1 MSFKTK
7 QGVFCRIISVLLT
20 LCMAFSA
27 FPLSAFATDAADAAA
42 DNAWKRMLEIGIV
55 DEDGELIEDTAF
67 TLADGREA
75 YSITEFLDMIDAEET
90 DPDMAVTVWGN
101 GSVAT
106 VQEIVYA
113 LSIEYQMKDIAS
125 SVRYLSENGA
135 AANENDTADTNA
147 APQAKSLPRL
157 KCEMEL
163 YGNTFD
169 VYFRLEDA
177 DGNSVTADEDITFDV
192 GFFGDIDG
200 IFEPELEI
208 TTAHKFKDLAGV
220 NSYVSRT
227 FEAGS
232 SSVFVSYNVPMLK
245 QYVET
250 IYEYN
255 KDKSSKRPDFLDGAL
270 PFVVQVN
277 NLRGAVIEYK
287 GKWTDCATLPLAY
300 ERSEAVSVDFE
311 CRRGTTV
318 SGSDI
323 TTLAGDDLN
332 QINKIL
338 DEGNTIVLGYVVDLS
353 TDLLGLGESEIEKM
367 RLSSDTGMEKYLDI
381 LVTSEC
387 TGQFEMSQDG
397 RTVGLFV
404 KYSDG
409 KWYHDYIESGASI
422 IPSSSDG
429 TLNLDTLNTEIM
441 ALIPYSVSYTPGRWD
456 NDAGTTKVTLP
467 EQIAYVFYESKT
479 YRRDIKGVN
488 KIGVS
493 RVQLNKGTGSRIDEN
508 HPYTAPNVKSVS
520 VVGNQTEF
528 YVGQSVP
535 ILVEFSE
542 PVKGSYYLNLSDG
555 TKLRDVDT
563 SYSGFELV
571 DPDVTADGEILSA
584 SRLFLYE
591 VKAVDNT
598 EITVNG
604 VSGVNSDC
612 KNYVGVKYEDET
624 FENAVTLGAHLNSTL
639 PEHSIGSLTVVSGTP
654 AEHNGD
660 EYITY
665 TFSADTVQNVQAY
678 RQLWASYNP
687 DTSGFKAVAV
697 IDGDFDSHVV
707 LTIDGDDGV
716 LEGSVNLPKIYD
728 KSDVEHSVG
737 LYILRGGEYIP
748 VNSYASFTEKSITTA
763 PKDAY
768 ELTVE
773 KDTLYITDAAAYSLT
788 VTKNQSKTWTYDSEN
803 DYELVLDKDNVIS
816 LNYNK
821 DTKKYSMITL
831 GVGEVKIH
839 AAARNGKSA
848 EAEPEQCSNEITVKV
863 LAGSTP
869 TISFPTNANTYLT
882 RAGDDCTLMFASNLK
897 AMDGEGDFS
906 DKKIAVQLI
915 EKSSGSIVWETE
927 IERYS
932 NKITVPGEY
941 LTNVSTD
948 GEYAYTVKLTAEA
961 AGKTITASGY
971 IVVLPQPAAVEIDID
986 GTTFVSGKSVQIS
999 FRVDKLKNG
1008 VAELWVEKDGAVLD
1022 KVEYSGAP
1030 EGEAYE
1036 GGLDFTFEMT
1046 DNAALKENFLVM
1058 ARARNN
1064 GDDAWSTDSRIVTVY
1079 RSGALDIEIGGEKKD
1094 SFTLKNRVESAGTT
1108 TSPTIK
1114 NTSGE
1119 TISGLDSAEKI
1130 AKLRSELGLLESIS
1144 INKSD
1149 FAWGSRSDMIKWSA
1163 DADID
1168 ELRQVLTLNYRQGSV
1183 YEPLSNFSYLAYIP
1197 DVVLML
1203 CGLNEGTATVT
1214 AQHNSV
1220 EELSDTVEVKVEKLK
1235 DKLYLFGFTPAVE
1248 TKLTYTDGKGEVHN
1262 VKTNTDGSL
1271 ALYEPNGIA
1280 SDVNCCSEYAG
1291 EKYLGTVTN
1300 ESLKSGEGNGTKGE
1314 LYPMNAASLRK
1325 AAVAE
1330 IVLTKPDGTP
1340 YVGNV
1345 TVRGGVY
1352 RNLPYAENREDAY
1365 CTDAKFSAEQDEPAS
1380 MDGKRDMTFT
1390 TDANGKLTVYMD
1402 MTQFTTKND
1411 ASPIDLHEDI
1421 QYIFELRI
1429 DGYYPSLVTIDSNL
1443 TVKDVM
1449 RKGENRV
1456 PLAYAEN
1463 PEIFVASQTVDY
1475 GTGRKIKITQNTS
1488 RIGPNATYPK
1498 AEFDTTVMLWGVNTA
1513 GCDYDI
1519 TLRQQNVHKAFSTQ
1533 TVTGVEEATYPFS
1546 SIKLIRNTV
1555 ILNESAFEGFDS
1567 DIIKAE
1573 YRIYD
1578 KNKVG
1583 AGCVISVRPK
1593 IVNLINNERIQ
1604 DSDNLLDLM
1613 TSIALFSSV
1622 DGAESSDGILKKAG
1636 DKVIDASLKF
1646 VTSLGSGAGLVKC
1659 VLTPTED
1666 PARFT
1671 GYFWTGMNT
1680 LKMDDLEYENGI
1692 CVEPTLLDL
1701 QLNDT
1706 FSVSDFKSMADGSY
1720 FDDKSSLWGAVSNG
1734 VIGLPVS
1741 IALEGWF
1748 STDIRYNLDKG
1759 EWEVLMTGGGF
1770 TAGAEL
1776 QYETA
1781 RDILVGPSIPV
1792 TYSIKL
1798 RGGVVVD
1805 FKTAIRY
1812 AEELGEGWD
1821 DEKAKTVNDYLTALR
1836 INAYVELFGG
1846 LGKGKNI
1853 TCKIGAFG
1861 TLQID
1866 NENRFLT
1873 KNYLQAES
1881 LSGQYLKLDGTVGI
1895 KVAIG
1900 MGPVELEVTVASIG
1914 LGYGWNFND
1923 WDEINDYWYGS
1934 DEDGTNSM
1942 ALMMAVSSD
1951 PGFVVLDST
1960 VRLQSMEYL
1969 KYDRE
1974 TYFGEGFADAV
1985 TYGARRSPK
1994 APDAINQFMCLYR
2007 SAYPYIAPLLTDDA
2021 EMIVFLDDFSS
2032 IELRDVSP
2040 SYSLYKNGAYQK
2052 PIKVQDKKNSDFPG
2066 YGDYTFDLDGTYS
2079 FAALTWLR
2087 QSATL
2092 GLKEGTELTR
2102 EQQYALLSGSEVM
2115 ASIWNGAEWTTVR
2128 LTDNAIREDSPT
2140 VAASD
2145 DSAIVVWKQIQ
2156 TGEEIGETV
2165 NDALLYKLYK
2175 GGKWGDTFMLYS
2187 GDVGEVLDIDAKMLS
2202 DGTAAVA
2209 YSVSEKGSTSDGE
2222 IYYSIIDTESS
2233 SPADT
2238 VKTVRVTENDSSD
2251 ISPVITKTVLDEEEV
2266 FVLAWHKTGEDSG
2279 VELNDIGFVVFDK
2292 NGTPES
2298 NIPDSLASSVSISNF
2313 DGLFTLT
2320 NGAES
2325 LTDISVV
2332 WRDKKAG
2339 EKNNDIIKSAKLGL
2353 YDGVYAFSAPTEAVV
2368 TDKGNDVQTLSA
2380 SSAGGKITT
2389 VYALEYPLGTSSI
2402 KSYEF
2407 MTENGETVSYT
2418 IEVPDSRTDLYYAHS
2433 YYGNAVEVNDIMV
2446 DFTTL
2451 AAETPTPISF
2461 TVTNMGVDVM
2471 TSVDI
2476 TIDGNTQ
2483 SYDCRLMPGEYSTFC
2498 YVYTTGETIENLTY
2512 TCTAEFDSGDTADT
2526 AGDVFLDYPDVGIS
2540 GITVTKQSDRV
2551 RVMNIGLYNQSASTL
2566 SKAGRHV
2573 RYGVYSDSDYTKP
2586 VDGKYFADGT
2596 AGKSYTF
2603 DITSSNK
2610 LSLIDEGILTVSA
2623 EFKIG
2628 EYVNDLGMTEIPS
2641 GGVNLFVR
2649 AEIVENDTVLPESD
2663 KINNNARINF
2673 ESLIDIRGEKISADS
2688 YMRQGQDNTSVD
2700 VVLSNNSLE
2709 AVSGGNVIVSLY
2721 DENGALLETKRT
2733 YGTDTL
2739 DMTGEEVK
2747 KFTFDF
2753 ERSGSYVL
2761 VWLVDDISED
2771 PSDSSVIGIYLE
2783 GTDLTIDSFDENNYA
2798 ELDGIELGRQTLTV
2812 LTSNPDAKV
2821 YVDGELAENG
2831 VYNFKFYG
2839 LHEYKIRVVSPDGN
2853 STVEYKLKLN
2863 AKPTGRN
2870 TDTDVS
2876 IPVTY
2881 CTLTFETNGGD
2892 YIRPLRKLFRT
2903 VVDLDKYVPERD
2915 GYEFTGWYTDSALTN
2930 GVTKVR
2936 LTRNMTVYAGWEKIS
2951 ADEEIVEE
2959 YEFPFTDVYDR
2970 DWFFSD
2976 VAYAA
2981 KNGLMRGTSSD
2992 KFSPYST
2999 TTRAM
3004 IVTVLYR
3011 MEGEPDA
3018 GENSFIDVP
3027 DGEYYTDAVAW
3038 ASENG
3043 IVNGYGQGRFGPND
3057 SITRE
3062 QLAAILYRYSVYKGY
3077 DVSVGEDT
3085 NILSFNDIAE
3095 LSDYA
3100 YTSMQWACGA
3110 GLIGGMGDGRLAPKG
3125 NATRCQIA
3133 AVLHRYCD
3141 NFGE

>member
-1 MSFKTK
+1 M
-7 QGVFCRIISVLLT
+7 
-20 LCMAFSA
+20 
-27 FPLSAFATDAADAAA
+27 
-42 DNAWKRMLEIGIV
+42 
-55 DEDGELIEDTAF
+55 
-67 TLADGREA
+67 
-75 YSITEFLDMIDAEET
+75 
-90 DPDMAVTVWGN
+90 
-101 GSVAT
+101 
-106 VQEIVYA
+106 
-113 LSIEYQMKDIAS
+113 
-125 SVRYLSENGA
+125 
-135 AANENDTADTNA
+135 
-147 APQAKSLPRL
+147 
-157 KCEMEL
+157 
-163 YGNTFD
+163 
-169 VYFRLEDA
+169 
-177 DGNSVTADEDITFDV
+177 
-192 GFFGDIDG
+192 
-200 IFEPELEI
+200 
-208 TTAHKFKDLAGV
+208 
-220 NSYVSRT
+220 
-227 FEAGS
+227 
-232 SSVFVSYNVPMLK
+232 
-245 QYVET
+245 
-250 IYEYN
+250 
-255 KDKSSKRPDFLDGAL
+255 
-270 PFVVQVN
+270 
-277 NLRGAVIEYK
+277 
-287 GKWTDCATLPLAY
+287 
-300 ERSEAVSVDFE
+300 
-311 CRRGTTV
+311 
-318 SGSDI
+318 
-323 TTLAGDDLN
+323 
-332 QINKIL
+332 
-338 DEGNTIVLGYVVDLS
+338 
-353 TDLLGLGESEIEKM
+353 
-367 RLSSDTGMEKYLDI
+367 
-381 LVTSEC
+381 
-387 TGQFEMSQDG
+387 
-397 RTVGLFV
+397 
-404 KYSDG
+404 
-409 KWYHDYIESGASI
+409 
-422 IPSSSDG
+422 
-429 TLNLDTLNTEIM
+429 
-441 ALIPYSVSYTPGRWD
+441 
-456 NDAGTTKVTLP
+456 
-467 EQIAYVFYESKT
+467 
-479 YRRDIKGVN
+479 
-488 KIGVS
+488 
-493 RVQLNKGTGSRIDEN
+493 
-508 HPYTAPNVKSVS
+508 
-520 VVGNQTEF
+520 
-528 YVGQSVP
+528 
-535 ILVEFSE
+535 
-542 PVKGSYYLNLSDG
+542 
-555 TKLRDVDT
+555 
-563 SYSGFELV
+563 
-571 DPDVTADGEILSA
+571 
-584 SRLFLYE
+584 
-591 VKAVDNT
+591 
-598 EITVNG
+598 
-604 VSGVNSDC
+604 
-612 KNYVGVKYEDET
+612 
-624 FENAVTLGAHLNSTL
+624 
-639 PEHSIGSLTVVSGTP
+639 
-654 AEHNGD
+654 
-660 EYITY
+660 
-665 TFSADTVQNVQAY
+665 
-678 RQLWASYNP
+678 
-687 DTSGFKAVAV
+687 
-697 IDGDFDSHVV
+697 
-707 LTIDGDDGV
+707 
-716 LEGSVNLPKIYD
+716 
-728 KSDVEHSVG
+728 
-737 LYILRGGEYIP
+737 
-748 VNSYASFTEKSITTA
+748 
-763 PKDAY
+763 
-768 ELTVE
+768 
-773 KDTLYITDAAAYSLT
+773 
-788 VTKNQSKTWTYDSEN
+788 TKNQSKTWTYDSEN

-816 LNYNK
+816 LSYNK

-839 AAARNGKSA
+839 AATRNGKSA
-848 EAEPEQCSNEITVKV
+848 KAELEQCSNEITVKV

-882 RAGDDCTLMFASNLK
+882 RAGDDCTLMFASNLR
-897 AMDGEGDFS
+897 AMDGEGDYS
-906 DKKIAVQLI
+906 GKKIAVQLI

-941 LTNVSTD
+941 LTKVSTD

-986 GTTFVSGKSVQIS
+986 GTTFVSGKSVQIG
-999 FRVDKLKNG
+999 FKVEKLKDG

-1108 TSPTIK
+1108 TSPTIT

-1130 AKLRSELGLLESIS
+1130 AGLRSELGLLESIS

-1168 ELRQVLTLNYRQGSV
+1168 ELRQALTLNYRQGSV

-1197 DVVLML
+1197 DALLML

-1280 SDVNCCSEYAG
+1280 SDVNCYSEYAG

-1352 RNLPYAENREDAY
+1352 RNLPYAENRDDAY

-1380 MDGKRDMTFT
+1380 MDGKSDMTFT

-1402 MTQFTTKND
+1402 MTQFATKND

-1456 PLAYAEN
+1456 SLAYAEN

-1488 RIGPNATYPK
+1488 RIGPNATYPT

-1533 TVTGVEEATYPFS
+1533 NVTGVEEATYPFS

-1555 ILNESAFEGFDS
+1555 ILDESAFEGFDS

-1578 KNKVG
+1578 KNKV
-1583 AGCVISVRPK
+1583 
-1593 IVNLINNERIQ
+1593 
-1604 DSDNLLDLM
+1604 
-1613 TSIALFSSV
+1613 
-1622 DGAESSDGILKKAG
+1622 
-1636 DKVIDASLKF
+1636 
-1646 VTSLGSGAGLVKC
+1646 GAGLVKC

-1781 RDILVGPSIPV
+1781 RDILVGPAIPV

-1853 TCKIGAFG
+1853 TCKMGAFG
-1861 TLQID
+1861 SLEID

-1881 LSGQYLKLDGTVGI
+1881 LKGQYLSLEGTVGI

-1914 LGYGWNFND
+1914 LGYGWYFND
-1923 WDEINDYWYGS
+1923 WNDINDYWYGS
-1934 DEDGTNSM
+1934 DEDGDGTNAMS
-1942 ALMMAVSSD
+1942 LMMGVSSD
-1951 PGFVVLDST
+1951 PGYVVLDST
-1960 VRLQSMEYL
+1960 VRLQSREYL
-1969 KYDRE
+1969 KNDRE
-1974 TYFGEGFADAV
+1974 TYFGESSTE

-2087 QSATL
+2087 QSASL

-2175 GGKWGDTFMLYS
+2175 GGTWGDTFMLYS

-2222 IYYSIIDTESS
+2222 IYYSLIDTESS

-2266 FVLAWHKTGEDSG
+2266 FVLSWHKLSEDSG
-2279 VELNDIGFVVFDK
+2279 VELNDIGFVAFGKD
-2292 NGTPES
+2292 GTPES
-2298 NIPDSLASSVSISNF
+2298 NIPDSLAASVNISNF
-2313 DGLFTLT
+2313 DGFFTLT

-2339 EKNNDIIKSAKLGL
+2339 KSNNDIIKSAKLGL
-2353 YDGVYAFSAPTEAVV
+2353 YDGVYAFSAPTDAVV
-2368 TDKGNDVQTLSA
+2368 TEEGNDVQTLSA

-2389 VYALEYPLGTSSI
+2389 VYALESPLVTSSE

-2418 IEVPDSRTDLYYAHS
+2418 IEVPDSRTDLYFAHS

-2476 TIDGNTQ
+2476 TIDGKTQ
-2483 SYDCRLMPGEYSTFC
+2483 SYDCRLMPGGYSTFC

-2526 AGDVFLDYPDVGIS
+2526 TGDVFLDYPDVGIS

-2566 SKAGRHV
+2566 TKAGRHV

-2586 VDGKYFADGT
+2586 IDGKYFADGT
-2596 AGKSYTF
+2596 AGEGYTF
-2603 DITSSNK
+2603 DITSSDK
-2610 LSLIDEGILTVSA
+2610 LSLIDEGIFTVSA

-2649 AEIVENDTVLPESD
+2649 AEIVENDNVLPESD

-2688 YMRQGQDNTSVD
+2688 YMRQGQNNTSVD

-2753 ERSGSYVL
+2753 EHSGSYVL

-2771 PSDSSVIGIYLE
+2771 PSDSSVIGIFLE

-2798 ELDGIELGRQTLTV
+2798 ELDDIERGQYSLTV
-2812 LTSNPDAKV
+2812 IPSNPDAKV

-2831 VYNFKFYG
+2831 VYDFKFYA

-2892 YIRPLRKLFRT
+2892 YIRPLRKICKT

-2936 LTRNMTVYAGWEKIS
+2936 LTRNMKVYAGWEKIS

-2976 VAYAA
+2976 VAYIAQ
-2981 KNGLMRGTSSD
+2981 NGLMRGTSAD

-3018 GENSFIDVP
+3018 GENSFVDVP
-3027 DGEYYTDAVAW
+3027 DGAYYTDAVAW

-3085 NILSFNDIAE
+3085 NILSFDDIAD

-3100 YTSMQWACGA
+3100 FTSMQWACGA

>member
-1 MSFKTK
+1 M
-7 QGVFCRIISVLLT
+7 V
-20 LCMAFSA
+20 FSA
-27 FPLSAFATDAADAAA
+27 FPLSAFASDVADTATA
-42 DNAWKRMLEIGIV
+42 DTSAENAWKRMLEIGIV
-55 DEDGELIEDTAF
+55 DEDGELIEDTVF
-67 TLADGREA
+67 TLDDGREA
-75 YSITEFLDMIDAEET
+75 YSITEFLEMTDAEDI
-90 DPDMAVTVWGN
+90 DPDMAVTVWGS

-106 VQEIVYA
+106 VQELVYA
-113 LSIEYQMKDIAS
+113 LSIEYQMNDIAAS
-125 SVRYLSENGA
+125 MRYLSENGA
-135 AANENDTADTNA
+135 VTDETAVADDTADTNDA
-147 APQAKSLPRL
+147 DTAESLPRL
-157 KCEMEL
+157 TYDVEL
-163 YGNTFD
+163 GGNTFD
-169 VYFRLEDA
+169 IYFKLVNED
-177 DGNSVTADEDITFDV
+177 GIETISTEDVTFDV
-192 GFFGDIDG
+192 GIFGDVDG

-208 TTAHKFKDLAGV
+208 TSARKFKDLAGV

-227 FEAGS
+227 LEAGS
-232 SSVFVSYNVPMLK
+232 IVAYVSYNVPMLK

-250 IYEYN
+250 IYDYYN
-255 KDKSSKRPDFLDGAL
+255 KNATSTRPDFLDGAL

-277 NLRGAVIEYK
+277 NLRGAVIVDED
-287 GKWTDCATLPLAY
+287 GKWTDCATIPLAY

-311 CRRGTTV
+311 CTGSTV

-323 TTLAGDDLN
+323 TTLAGDDLSR
-332 QINKIL
+332 ITSIL
-338 DEGNTIVLGYVVDLS
+338 DEGDNIVLGYVVDLT
-353 TDLLGLGESEIEKM
+353 TDMLGLGEDEIEKM
-367 RLSSDTGMEKYLDI
+367 RLASDTGMEKYLDI
-381 LVTSEC
+381 WATFEG
-387 TGQFEMSQDG
+387 TGYFDMSQDG
-397 RTVGLFV
+397 RSVDLFV

-409 KWYHDYIESGASI
+409 KWYHNYIEGSAGMSV
-422 IPSSSDG
+422 SMNGDEG
-429 TLNLDTLNTEIM
+429 TLNTEIE

-456 NDAGTTKVTLP
+456 AEAGTTKVELP
-467 EQIAYVFYESKT
+467 EQIAYVFYESPN
-479 YRRDIKGVN
+479 YRRDIDGVN
-488 KIGVS
+488 EIGVS
-493 RVQLNKGTGSRIDEN
+493 TVRLNKGTGSRINE
-508 HPYTAPNVKSVS
+508 PPFTAPNVKSVS
-520 VVGNQTEF
+520 VVGDRTEF

-542 PVKGSYYLNLSDG
+542 PVKGSYDLELSDG
-555 TKLRDVDT
+555 TQLRDIDT
-563 SYSGFELV
+563 DYDKFGLV
-571 DPDVTADGEILSA
+571 NPSVTADGEILSA

-612 KNYVGVKYEDET
+612 ENYLGVAYEDET
-624 FENAVTLGAHLNSTL
+624 FENAVTLDAHLNSTL
-639 PEHSIGSLTVVSGTP
+639 PEHSIGSLTVKSGTP

-665 TFSADTVQNVQAY
+665 TFSADTVQDVQAY

-687 DTSGFKAVAV
+687 DTSGFSAVAV
-697 IDGDFDSHVV
+697 IDGDFDSHIV

-728 KSDVEHSVG
+728 TSDVEHSVQ
-737 LYILRGGEYIP
+737 LYILRGGEYVP
-748 VNSYASFTEKSITTA
+748 VNSYASFTEKSIVKA
-763 PKDAY
+763 PADAY

-773 KDTLYITDAAAYSLT
+773 RDTLYITDAAAYSLT
-788 VTKNQSKTWTYDSEN
+788 VTKNQSKTWTYDGEG
-803 DYELVLDKDNVIS
+803 DYELVLDKDGVLS
-816 LNYNK
+816 LSYNR
-821 DTKKYSMITL
+821 DTGKYSMITL
-831 GVGEVKIH
+831 GVGEVKLH
-839 AAARNGKSA
+839 AVAKNGSSDENNYEKS
-848 EAEPEQCSNEITVKV
+848 SNEITVKV

-882 RAGDDCTLMFASNLK
+882 RAGEDCTLMFASNLS

-906 DKKIAVQLI
+906 KRKIAVQLI
-915 EKSSGSIVWETE
+915 EKSSGNIVWETE
-927 IERYS
+927 IARYS

-941 LTNVSTD
+941 LTTVSTD
-948 GEYAYTVKLTAEA
+948 GEYAYTVTLTAETAADA

-999 FRVDKLKNG
+999 FRVEKLKDG
-1008 VAELWVEKDGAVLD
+1008 VAELWVEKDGSVLD

-1030 EGEAYE
+1030 EGEACE

-1046 DNAALKENFLVM
+1046 DGSALKENFLVM

-1079 RSGALDIEIGGEKKD
+1079 RNGALDIEIGGEKKN

-1108 TSPTIK
+1108 TSPTIT

-1130 AKLRSELGLLESIS
+1130 AGLRSELGLLESVS

-1168 ELRQVLTLNYRQGSV
+1168 KLRQVLTLNYRQGSV

-1197 DVVLML
+1197 DALLML

-1235 DKLYLFGFTPAVE
+1235 DKLYLFSFTPAVE
-1248 TKLTYTDGKGEVHN
+1248 TKLTYTDGKGEEHN

-1280 SDVNCCSEYAG
+1280 SDVNCYSEYAG
-1291 EKYLGTVTN
+1291 EKYLGTIKN

-1314 LYPMNAASLRK
+1314 LYPMNSASLRK

-1340 YVGNV
+1340 YAGNV

-1352 RNLPYAENREDAY
+1352 RNLPYAENRDDAY

-1380 MDGKRDMTFT
+1380 LDGKRDMTFT
-1390 TDANGKLTVYMD
+1390 SDENGKLTVYMD

-1411 ASPIDLHEDI
+1411 TEPINLHEDI

-1429 DGYYPSLVTIDSNL
+1429 DGYYPSLVTVDSNL

-1456 PLAYAEN
+1456 SLAYAEN
-1463 PEIFVASQTVDY
+1463 PEIFAASQTVDY
-1475 GTGRKIKITQNTS
+1475 GTGRKIKITDNTS
-1488 RIGPNATYPK
+1488 RIGPNATYPT
-1498 AEFDTTVMLWGVNTA
+1498 AEFDTTVMLWGVNTS

-1519 TLRQQNVHKAFSTQ
+1519 TLRQQNVHKAFETQ
-1533 TVTGVEEATYPFS
+1533 TVTAVEDATYPFS

-1555 ILNESAFEGFDS
+1555 TLDESAFEGFDS

-1613 TSIALFSSV
+1613 ASIALFSSV
-1622 DGAESSDGILKKAG
+1622 DGAASSDNILKKAG

-1646 VTSLGSGAGLVKC
+1646 ITSMGSGAGLVKC

-1781 RDILVGPSIPV
+1781 RDILVGPAIPV

-1846 LGKGKNI
+1846 LGKGKNV

-1861 TLQID
+1861 TLEID

-1881 LSGQYLKLDGTVGI
+1881 LEGQYLKLNGTVGI

-1900 MGPVELEVTVASIG
+1900 IGPVELEVTVASIG
-1914 LGYGWNFND
+1914 LGYGWSFNE
-1923 WDEINDYWYGS
+1923 WDDINEYWYGG
-1934 DEDGTNSM
+1934 DEDGEDTNAM

-1951 PGFVVLDST
+1951 PGYVVLDST
-1960 VRLQSMEYL
+1960 VRLQSREYL
-1969 KYDRE
+1969 KNERE
-1974 TYFGEGFADAV
+1974 TYFGESSADAG

-1994 APDAINQFMCLYR
+1994 APGGINQSKCLYKN
-2007 SAYPYIAPLLTDDA
+2007 AYPYIAPLQTDDGKLL
-2021 EMIVFLDDFSS
+2021 VFLEDFSS
-2032 IELRDVSP
+2032 AEIRDVTP
-2040 SYSLYKNGAYQK
+2040 VYSVYESDYTD
-2052 PIKVQDKKNSDFPG
+2052 PEKVQDKENSGFPG

-2087 QSATL
+2087 QSASL
-2092 GLKEGTELTR
+2092 GLKAGAEITT

-2115 ASIWNGAEWTTVR
+2115 ASIWIGAEEKWTTVR
-2128 LTDNAIREDSPT
+2128 LTDNGTREDSPT

-2165 NDALLYKLYK
+2165 NDALLYKVYK
-2175 GGKWGDTFMLYS
+2175 DGAWGETFMLYS

-2222 IYYSIIDTESS
+2222 IYYSIIDAESS
-2233 SPADT
+2233 SPADN

-2279 VELNDIGFVVFDK
+2279 VELNDIGFVVFGKD
-2292 NGTPES
+2292 GTPES
-2298 NIPDSLASSVSISNF
+2298 NIPDSLASAVGISNF

-2339 EKNNDIIKSAKLGL
+2339 ENNNDIIKSAKLGL
-2353 YDGVYAFSAPTEAVV
+2353 YDGVYAFSAPTDAVV
-2368 TDKGNDVQTLSA
+2368 TEAGNDVQTLSA
-2380 SSAGGKITT
+2380 SYADGKIITL
-2389 VYALEYPLGTSSI
+2389 YALEYPLGTSSV
-2402 KSYEF
+2402 KSCEF
-2407 MTENGETVSYT
+2407 TTENGETVSYT
-2418 IEVPDSRTDLYYAHS
+2418 IEVPDSETRLYCAHS
-2433 YYGNAVEVNDIMV
+2433 YYSNAVEVNDIMV

-2476 TIDGNTQ
+2476 TIDGKTQ

-2512 TCTAEFDSGDTADT
+2512 ACTAEFESGDIADT
-2526 AGDVFLDYPDVGIS
+2526 TGDVFLDYPDVGIS

-2566 SKAGRHV
+2566 AKAGRHV

-2586 VDGKYFADGT
+2586 IDGKYFADGT
-2596 AGKSYTF
+2596 AGEGYTV
-2603 DITSSNK
+2603 DITSSDK
-2610 LSLIDEGILTVSA
+2610 LLLIDEGTLTVGA

-2628 EYVNDLGMTEIPS
+2628 EYVNDLGMTEIPN
-2641 GGVNLFVR
+2641 GGVNLFVS

-2663 KINNNARINF
+2663 KLNNNARISF
-2673 ESLIDIRGEKISADS
+2673 ESLIDLRGEKISADS

-2700 VVLSNNSLE
+2700 IVLSNNSLE

-2721 DENGALLETKRT
+2721 DEDGLLLETKRT
-2733 YGTDTL
+2733 YGTDAL

-2747 KFTFDF
+2747 KITFDF
-2753 ERSGSYVL
+2753 GYSGSYVL

-2771 PSDSSVIGIYLE
+2771 PSDNNVIGIFLE
-2783 GTDLTIDSFDENNYA
+2783 GTDLTVDSFDENNCA
-2798 ELDGIELGRQTLTV
+2798 ELDDIELGRHTLTL

-2831 VYNFKFYG
+2831 VYNFIFYG
-2839 LHEYKIRVVSPDGN
+2839 THEYTITIVSPDGS
-2853 STVEYKLKLN
+2853 STVEYKLKLGV
-2863 AKPTGRN
+2863 KPTRRD
-2870 TDTDVS
+2870 TDTEVS

-2881 CTLTFETNGGD
+2881 CTLTFETNGGSH
-2892 YIRPLRKLFRT
+2892 IMPLRKLFRT
-2903 VVDLDKYVPERD
+2903 VVNLDRYVPERD

-2930 GVTKVR
+2930 GVTKVL

-2951 ADEEIVEE
+2951 ADEEIAEE
-2959 YEFPFTDVYDR
+2959 YEFPFTDVYDQ
-2970 DWFFSD
+2970 DWFCTD
-2976 VAYAA
+2976 VVYAA
-2981 KNGLMRGTSSD
+2981 QNGLMRGTSSD

-3027 DGEYYTDAVAW
+3027 EGEYYTDAVAW

-3085 NILSFNDIAE
+3085 NILSFDDIAQ

-3100 YTSMQWACGA
+3100 FTSMQWACGA

-3133 AVLHRYCD
+3133 AVLHRYCES
-3141 NFGE
+3141 FGK